1 MLFLDLVQI
10 ACSALHWFLYGQKHV
25 FPAKNHSIFPC
36 SAEKQI
42 GGACAYVSAE
52 TLLSRPLNLQTAAP
66 ITGALGVGLIIAPGR
81 KNNAETISA
90 SPQDIISFID
100 SLAGFG
106 MNKTGLSS
114 WLPFDFLLYLQ
125 NQNTC
130 KEPLRDRGVSSPAVN
145 AEKDTCMWF
154 VSWFFAWSFHNASG
168 FGLM

>member
-1 MLFLDLVQI
+1 M
-10 ACSALHWFLYGQKHV
+10 
-25 FPAKNHSIFPC
+25 
-36 SAEKQI
+36 
-42 GGACAYVSAE
+42 SAE

-114 WLPFDFLLYLQ
+114 
-125 NQNTC
+125 
-130 KEPLRDRGVSSPAVN
+130 
-145 AEKDTCMWF
+145 
-154 VSWFFAWSFHNASG
+154 
-168 FGLM
+168 